1 MQSNETWDDLL
12 NWRRPTARSIQLT
25 DLVLDFPGCHV
36 GDLFEYLRELSTV
49 TSLHV
54 SETFSSAIVHLA
66 ASETLAA
73 SLTACASTSSTAF
86 MSIIRPITAPR
97 SRPSWPAVSN
107 EISLGMLSKLDT

>member
-66 ASETLAA
+66 ASDDLSGIFDRVRLDLLD
-73 SLTACASTSSTAF
+73 SLH
-86 MSIIRPITAPR
+86 
-97 SRPSWPAVSN
+97 V
-107 EISLGMLSKLDT
+107 DQ